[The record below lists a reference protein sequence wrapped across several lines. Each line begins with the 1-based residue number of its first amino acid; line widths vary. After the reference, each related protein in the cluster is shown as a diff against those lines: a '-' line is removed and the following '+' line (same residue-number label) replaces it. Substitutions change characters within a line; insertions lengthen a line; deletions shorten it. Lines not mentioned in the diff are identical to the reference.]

1 MNDHEPGTAADGSR
15 ASGPWGPRIGDAPFG
30 RPEIHPTA
38 WVAPGA
44 VVVGRVRLGARS
56 SVWYGSVLR
65 ADTED
70 IVVGEN
76 VNIQDQCG
84 MHADPGQPAILHD
97 GVSLGHKAMVHG
109 AVVEEGAL
117 IGIGAIVLGGA
128 TVGRGALVAAGS
140 LVPPGKT
147 VPPGT
152 LWAGVPGKVVRELT
166 DGDRLVLEHTPPHY
180 AELATRHQDVTW
192 R

>member
-1 MNDHEPGTAADGSR
+1 MNTTPH
-15 ASGPWGPRIGDAPFG
+15 G
-30 RPEIHPTA
+30 RPGGPGPMIGGAAFGEPEIDPSA
-38 WVAPGA
+38 WIAPGA
-44 VVVGRVRLGARS
+44 VVVVVGRVRLGAES

-70 IVVGEN
+70 IVVGRR

-84 MHADPGQPAILHD
+84 MHSDPGQPAILHD
-97 GVSLGHKAMVHG
+97 DVSLGHRAMVHG

-128 TVGRGALVAAGS
+128 RVGKGALVAAGS

-147 VPPGT
+147 VPPDT
-152 LWAGVPGKVVRELT
+152 LWAGVPGRVVRELN
-166 DGDRLVLEHTPPHY
+166 DGDRSVLEYTPTAY
-180 AELATRHQDVTW
+180 AGYAVQHRDVVW